1 MERCQPAQP
10 GFGGVRG
17 GLLAGRGAAPRRHC
31 CDQHPGPV
39 APPLAA
45 LVDRRVR
52 LARSISE
59 LEAGGHSGD
68 TVVYV
73 YSASRPVGDDL
84 VDLFRRAKT
93 IKMDATGVELTIP

>member
-1 MERCQPAQP
+1 VAYSQ
-10 GFGGVRG
+10 
-17 GLLAGRGAAPRRHC
+17 GAALPRGVTVVTNI
-31 CDQHPGPV
+31 PAPS
-39 APPLAA
+39 PPLAA